1 MASRLSAR
9 VRRAS
14 WWIATGLFV
23 WWMLCVGAVT
33 LAARTDTRRRADA
46 IIVLG
51 AAQYAGRPSPVLR
64 ARLDHA
70 AQLWRSRLAPLV
82 LVTGGVG
89 RGDTTSEAEVGRRY
103 LIARGIPDSVIL
115 LERVGRTSGQ
125 SLYAAR
131 LILKGRGL
139 ASAILVSDPF
149 HALRLRILAAR
160 HGLDAVTSPTRTSPI
175 ERNAPR
181 QWRYVLAEAAKLPVA
196 ALFPY
201 K

>member
-1 MASRLSAR
+1 MWTGGALLA
-9 VRRAS
+9 
-14 WWIATGLFV
+14 WWL
-23 WWMLCVGAVT
+23 LCIVAVT
-33 LAARTDTRRRADA
+33 LAGRSDARRPADA

-51 AAQYAGRPSPVLR
+51 AAQYDGRPSPVLR

-70 AQLWRSRLAPLV
+70 VELWRARLAPLV

-103 LIARGIPDSVIL
+103 LITQGIPDSAII

-125 SLYAAR
+125 SVHAAGV
-131 LILKGRGL
+131 ILHRRGL
-139 ASAILVSDPF
+139 TSAIMVSDPF

-160 HGLDAVTSPTRTSPI
+160 HGLRAVTSPTRTSPI
-175 ERNAPR
+175 AQNAPR

-196 ALFPY
+196 AIFPY
-201 K
+201 R